1 MLLVMWCPVT
11 SQAGLYKE
19 SMDGIKELIKSF
31 LGIVLVVAVSFLIGC
46 RYGRKTARKPVDLR
60 VVWDTTEV
68 VRLDT
73 IVREKPVYVAS
84 YIHDTV
90 RTYFTTIE
98 QDTVTVD
105 VPIERRVYHEDSL
118 YHAVVSGPRCGNY
131 EPSLDSLVVWPTITT
146 VTIRDTKT
154 EYRNSKI
161 SFGIQAGYGAFG
173 KDFSPYIGVGISY
186 NLFSINSL
194 KFK

>member
-1 MLLVMWCPVT
+1 
-11 SQAGLYKE
+11 
-19 SMDGIKELIKSF
+19 MDGINELIKSF
-31 LGIVLVVAVSFLIGC
+31 LGILLIVAVSFLIGC
-46 RYGRKTARKPVDLR
+46 RYGRRTVRNSPEPHVIR
-60 VVWDTTEV
+60 DTVSYTIH
-68 VRLDT
+68 DT
-73 IVREKPVYVAS
+73 ITREKPVYVAS
-84 YIHDTV
+84 YIYDTV
-90 RTYFTTIE
+90 RTYFTTIRR
-98 QDTVTVD
+98 DTVLVD
-105 VPIERRVYHEDSL
+105 VPIERKVYHEDSL

-146 VTIRDTKT
+146 VTIHDTKT

-173 KDFSPYIGVGISY
+173 KDLSPYIGVGISY

>member
-1 MLLVMWCPVT
+1 
-11 SQAGLYKE
+11 
-19 SMDGIKELIKSF
+19 MDGIRELLKSF
-31 LGIVLVVAVSFLIGC
+31 LGILLIVAVSFLIGA
-46 RYGRKTARKPVDLR
+46 RYGHRKAGIDPESKVIR
-60 VVWDTTEV
+60 DTVTCTIH
-68 VRLDT
+68 DT
-73 IVREKPVYVAS
+73 ITREKPVFRYS

-90 RTYFTTIE
+90 RTHFTTIE
-98 QDTVTVD
+98 HDTVLVD
-105 VPIERRVYHEDSL
+105 VPIEHKVYQEDSL
-118 YHAVVSGPRCGNY
+118 YRAVVSGPRCGNF

-146 VTIRDTKT
+146 VTIHDTKT

-173 KDFSPYIGVGISY
+173 KDLSPYIGVGISY

>member
-1 MLLVMWCPVT
+1 MLLVMWRPVT
-11 SQAGLYKE
+11 SRAGLYKE

-46 RYGRKTARKPVDLR
+46 RYGRKTARIEPETRIIRDTVSRTSYDT
-60 VVWDTTEV
+60 VVFE
-68 VRLDT
+68 R
-73 IVREKPVYVAS
+73 PVYRVS
-84 YIHDTV
+84 YVTDTV
-90 RTYFTTIE
+90 ATYFTTIE
-98 QDTVTVD
+98 HDTVLVD
-105 VPIERRVYHEDSL
+105 VPIERKVYHEDSL

>member
-1 MLLVMWCPVT
+1 MWRPVT
-11 SQAGLYKE
+11 SRAGLYKE

-68 VRLDT
+68 VRHDT

-98 QDTVTVD
+98 QDTVLVD
-105 VPIERRVYHEDSL
+105 VPIERKVYHEDSL
-118 YHAVVSGPRCGNY
+118 YQF
-131 EPSLDSLVVWPTITT
+131 
-146 VTIRDTKT
+146 
-154 EYRNSKI
+154 
-161 SFGIQAGYGAFG
+161 SFGAALGPSVLATPGGQVHAGLGAT
-173 KDFSPYIGVGISY
+173 IGLQY
-186 NLFSINSL
+186 RF
-194 KFK
+194 